1 MRPTLRFPLLLALL
15 ASACMPA
22 RTKPSPLGA
31 RVTLYTDAGTVSGEL
46 LAINDDSLWVLS
58 PNAAGPRAVGRSG
71 VRNAIVHRGAGVGSL
86 AFRGVLFGAVTGL
99 GMFGACAS
107 LSGDEASTGCGGV
120 FVTSTLIAGALGL
133 FAASSM
139 ESARDLVVAR
149 VTPAALARFARWPQG
164 RPQMEAPP
172 SSSPP
177 AP

>member
-1 MRPTLRFPLLLALL
+1 MRPTLRATLPLVLAL
-15 ASACMPA
+15 SACMPA
-22 RTKPSPLGA
+22 RTKPSPHGA
-31 RVTLYTDAGTVSGEL
+31 RVTLYSNSGTVSGEL

-58 PNAAGPRAVGRSG
+58 PTAAGPTALPVSR

-86 AFRGVLFGAVTGL
+86 AVRGVLFGAVTGL

-107 LSGDEASTGCGGV
+107 LGPDDGGPSGCGGV

-139 ESARDLVVAR
+139 EAARDLSVAR

-172 SSSPP
+172 SSPP
-177 AP
+177 DP